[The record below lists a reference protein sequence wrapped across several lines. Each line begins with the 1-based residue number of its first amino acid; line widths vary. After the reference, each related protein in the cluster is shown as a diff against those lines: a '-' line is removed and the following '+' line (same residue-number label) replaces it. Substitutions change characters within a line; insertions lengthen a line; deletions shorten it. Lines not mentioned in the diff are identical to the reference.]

1 MSYDEGRTYSSLLD
15 EDGARVKATGKDGDS
30 FFDSVEVDGDNL
42 HILLKDGTELLIPIG
57 EQSLYKAVDLEL
69 SVRWASVNL
78 GATSNADAG
87 ELYFWGDADNAGL
100 MGMYEAPEIDN
111 LCGSEYDTA
120 RAMWGGLWRTPRRA
134 ECQEL
139 ISNCDWVKAAVN
151 GMTGAR
157 VTGSNGNSIFLPVT
171 GYGMPEDGP
180 VGSFKVIDPNTGYY
194 WTGNSFYDTGARYA
208 YTMSVSGGNAN
219 CNTNWITRFV
229 KMAIRP
235 VRDK

>member
-1 MSYDEGRTYSSLLD
+1 MEIQ
-15 EDGARVKATGKDGDS
+15 

-120 RAMWGGLWRTPRRA
+120 RAMWVVYG
-134 ECQEL
+134 EL
-139 ISNCDWVKAAVN
+139 LAGRN
-151 GMTGAR
+151 
-157 VTGSNGNSIFLPVT
+157 
-171 GYGMPEDGP
+171 
-180 VGSFKVIDPNTGYY
+180 
-194 WTGNSFYDTGARYA
+194 
-208 YTMSVSGGNAN
+208 
-219 CNTNWITRFV
+219 
-229 KMAIRP
+229 
-235 VRDK
+235 VRS

>member
-87 ELYFWGDADNAGL
+87 ELYFWGDAENACL
-100 MGMYEAPEIDN
+100 IVMFEAP
-111 LCGSEYDTA
+111 
-120 RAMWGGLWRTPRRA
+120 
-134 ECQEL
+134 
-139 ISNCDWVKAAVN
+139 
-151 GMTGAR
+151 
-157 VTGSNGNSIFLPVT
+157 
-171 GYGMPEDGP
+171 
-180 VGSFKVIDPNTGYY
+180 
-194 WTGNSFYDTGARYA
+194 
-208 YTMSVSGGNAN
+208 
-219 CNTNWITRFV
+219 
-229 KMAIRP
+229 
-235 VRDK
+235 